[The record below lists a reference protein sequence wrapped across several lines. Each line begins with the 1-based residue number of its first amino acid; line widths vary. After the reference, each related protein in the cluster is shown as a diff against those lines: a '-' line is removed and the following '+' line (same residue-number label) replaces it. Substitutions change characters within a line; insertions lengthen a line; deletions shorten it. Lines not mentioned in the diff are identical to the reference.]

1 MSGNPYYYYNDPALY
16 GGHSFPS
23 YVMPAS
29 PSTQYYYNDPAL
41 YSGQNYP
48 SYTLPTTSPPPPPVL
63 SQDAIRKA
71 VLQHPTAAKKDH
83 TQAWIIGGLTALG
96 VGAIAIWQRKA
107 LSHAWENVF
116 KHEPPSVHEPK
127 PPSST
132 KQVEETFEEQVS
144 QASEKKSRSSGSSGS
159 SPKPNPEPPPPP
171 KSEHTTQQKPLVDE
185 PLPTNPPEPAP
196 SNPSPPNPQPVPP
209 RVSEPSPPPTTR
221 SGSPTTEP
229 TPRSAAKV
237 ASDIVELS
245 PEEKKLV
252 NDYNIDKKA
261 FCNKV
266 ENFMNLTNDSVRI
279 HVSEIEIKF
288 QQEKRGNYY
297 VNDTGTLLFPSNTFR
312 LNPMNRPSFFDCFRE
327 EDTESYWEAGR
338 EINPAIKSDKTE
350 FELIEPARIEEG
362 KLIKKGVIKWTE

>member
-1 MSGNPYYYYNDPALY
+1 MLEG
-16 GGHSFPS
+16 
-23 YVMPAS
+23 
-29 PSTQYYYNDPAL
+29 
-41 YSGQNYP
+41 
-48 SYTLPTTSPPPPPVL
+48 
-63 SQDAIRKA
+63 
-71 VLQHPTAAKKDH
+71 
-83 TQAWIIGGLTALG
+83 
-96 VGAIAIWQRKA
+96 
-107 LSHAWENVF
+107 VF
-116 KHEPPSVHEPK
+116 KREKPPSVDISAPS
-127 PPSST
+127 SST
-132 KQVEETFEEQVS
+132 KQLEESFEEEVS
-144 QASEKKSRSSGSSGS
+144 KKARKPRSSGTSGS
-159 SPKPNPEPPPPP
+159 SPKPNPEPPP

-185 PLPTNPPEPAP
+185 PLPTNPPEPNPEPVPVPTHPKASEP
-196 SNPSPPNPQPVPP
+196 PQSNIPPP

-252 NDYNIDKKA
+252 DAYNIDKKA
-261 FCNKV
+261 FCNNAA
-266 ENFMNLTNDSVRI
+266 NFMNLTDDSVRT

-297 VNDTGTLLFPSNTFR
+297 VNDTGTLLFPSSKLR